1 MLTWN
6 VHAEEKP
13 SKTELKRVMHE
24 LQALGERLI
33 GLNPEQLAAIAL
45 PENLHEAVEQARRI
59 TKHEARRR
67 QLQYIGRLMRDV
79 DPEPIREKL
88 KVWDGVSIE
97 ETARLHRIERW
108 REKLLED
115 DGGLGALVRAHPDI
129 DTRRMRALVRKARE
143 ERSAGRPPR
152 AYRELFRALRDII
165 PDSQPVPDDDV
176 E

>member
-79 DPEPIREKL
+79 DPEPIREQL
-88 KVWDGVSIE
+88 KVWDGGSIE
-97 ETARLHRIERW
+97 ETARPHRIERL
-108 REKLLED
+108 RGKMVED
-115 DGGLGALVRAHPDI
+115 DGGGGALVRAHPGVG
-129 DTRRMRALVRKARE
+129 TPLPRR
-143 ERSAGRPPR
+143 
-152 AYRELFRALRDII
+152 
-165 PDSQPVPDDDV
+165 
-176 E
+176 

>member
-6 VHAEEKP
+6 VQAEEKP
-13 SKTELKRVMHE
+13 SKTERKRVMHE

-33 GLNPEQLAAIAL
+33 GLNSEQLAAIAL

-59 TKHEARRR
+59 RKHEARRR

-88 KVWDGVSIE
+88 RAWDGVSTE

-115 DGGLGALVRAHPDI
+115 DGGLGALVHAHPDI
-129 DTRRMRALVRKARE
+129 DTQRLRALVRNARE
-143 ERSAGRPPR
+143 ERNAGRPPR

-165 PDSQPVPDDDV
+165 PDSQPVPDDDGD
-176 E
+176 